1 MIFEFSRFQEELEC
15 DKNHLIRTYLTGLMV
30 LFVLVVVLN
39 FVIVHYSMKGTIIN
53 DAPRKRV
60 PQLLHIRWAIMML
73 EWIWDILGE

>member
-15 DKNHLIRTYLTGLMV
+15 DKNHLIRTYLTGLMA

-60 PQLLHIRWAIMML
+60 PQLLHIRCAIMML